1 MHENKLIGQT
11 SPYLLQHAHQ
21 PVDWYPWGDEAFE
34 KAAREDKPVFLSIGY
49 STCHWCHVMAHESFD
64 DENVARLMNQR
75 YVSIKVDR
83 EERPDVDSVY
93 MSVCQ
98 AMTGSG
104 GWPMTVFLDHDG
116 APFYCGT
123 YFPKVSRGRMPSFT
137 QLCRSVDDAWRHRRV
152 WLHTLG
158 SAGADTLLLSE
169 PDERFWLGV
178 DDSRDRTKVLIASES
193 KQTSEYWLLDVT
205 DPDAGL
211 RVVAP
216 RREGLEYSVEVGTDG
231 LYIVHNDGATDF
243 ELAVAPFTA
252 TGAHDWQPLVPQRPG
267 VRLLGVDAYAD
278 YLVLS
283 SRSQA
288 LPLIEVLTRL
298 PDGTWGDPVPIG
310 FD

>member
-1 MHENKLIGQT
+1 M
-11 SPYLLQHAHQ
+11 
-21 PVDWYPWGDEAFE
+21 
-34 KAAREDKPVFLSIGY
+34 
-49 STCHWCHVMAHESFD
+49 
-64 DENVARLMNQR
+64 
-75 YVSIKVDR
+75 
-83 EERPDVDSVY
+83 
-93 MSVCQ
+93 
-98 AMTGSG
+98 
-104 GWPMTVFLDHDG
+104 
-116 APFYCGT
+116 
-123 YFPKVSRGRMPSFT
+123 
-137 QLCRSVDDAWRHRRV
+137 HRRRAGHRDHSRARV
-152 WLHTLG
+152 AAPDAPL
-158 SAGADTLLLSE
+158 SAPGNAKQLIPSQKIDNVEITVIPTAEAWAQAVGTEAPRSADGRADTLLLSE

-298 PDGTWGDPVPIG
+298 PDGT
-310 FD
+310 